1 MTSPSD
7 IPSVSIIVAAYNT
20 ARYIGECLESI
31 FAQTFHDFEVIV
43 VNDGSPDTPALERAI
58 EPFRD
63 RIVYFTQENRGIA
76 AARNVA
82 IRASRGRY
90 IALLDSDDIWLPD
103 YLQLLVAAL
112 ERDPD
117 VDAIYPDAL
126 LFGDHPHAGRTY
138 MDVCPSDGP
147 VTFGSLVTERCHVQ
161 VSLVM
166 RREAVFSVGL
176 FDESLRSVEDF
187 DLWARLL
194 GHGARIEYDRRVLVR
209 FRRRKDSLS
218 ADPVWMGEHLMRVLS
233 KLDRTLPLPDTDR
246 RLLRERQAY
255 FGAML
260 ELAKGRRAFFG
271 LDTAAAVAHIERANE
286 YFKSRR
292 LRLTSA
298 MIRTTPNLLLKLYD
312 WRNRLRLGVSTRY

>member
-7 IPSVSIIVAAYNT
+7 PPSVSIIVAAYNT

-103 YLQLLVAAL
+103 YLQVLVAAL

-117 VDAIYPDAL
+117 LDAIYPDAL

-138 MDVCPSDGP
+138 MDVCPSEGP
-147 VTFGSLVTERCHVQ
+147 VTFASLVTERCHVQ

-166 RREAVFSVGL
+166 RREALFRLGL

-194 GHGARIEYDRRVLVR
+194 GYGGRMEYDRRVLVR

-218 ADPVWMGEHLMRVLS
+218 ADPVWMGEHLMQVLS
-233 KLDRTLPLPDTDR
+233 KLDRTLPLSDADR

-260 ELAKGRRAFFG
+260 ELAIGKRAFVR

-292 LRLTSA
+292 LTLTSA

-312 WRNRLRLGVSTRY
+312 WRNRLRPGVSARY